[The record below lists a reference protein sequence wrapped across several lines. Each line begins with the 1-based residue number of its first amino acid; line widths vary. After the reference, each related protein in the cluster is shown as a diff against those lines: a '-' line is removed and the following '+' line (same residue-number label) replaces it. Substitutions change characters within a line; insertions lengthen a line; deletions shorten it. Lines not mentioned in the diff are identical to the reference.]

1 MEELMIEYRVLS
13 GASAKSLEEQVVDL
27 MSEGYQLQGGV
38 SVAYA
43 SGESSLRGG
52 GIISAPLFSQAMLK
66 DGPDRT
72 AAADKPDRDEW
83 IMKRLNDEYRQYW
96 NEEQQLYVITE
107 QLKGEEVEV
116 WKPTR
121 DELIED
127 VGRAYDDEFSE

>member
-1 MEELMIEYRVLS
+1 
-13 GASAKSLEEQVVDL
+13 
-27 MSEGYQLQGGV
+27 
-38 SVAYA
+38 
-43 SGESSLRGG
+43 
-52 GIISAPLFSQAMLK
+52 
-66 DGPDRT
+66 
-72 AAADKPDRDEW
+72 
-83 IMKRLNDEYRQYW
+83 MKRLNDEYRQYW